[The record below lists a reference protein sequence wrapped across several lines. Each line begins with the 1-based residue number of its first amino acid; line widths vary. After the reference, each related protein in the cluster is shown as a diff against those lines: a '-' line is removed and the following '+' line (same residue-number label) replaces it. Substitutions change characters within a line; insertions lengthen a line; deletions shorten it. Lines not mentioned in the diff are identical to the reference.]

1 MDKNLLLK
9 ITAELDGCTV
19 GQIIKKRFGLSDGI
33 IADLKKTNDG
43 IVLDGKRVFVSERV
57 KEGQVLNVSIHDGVS
72 DIVKRDIPL
81 DILYEDE
88 DIIAINKPRSMPTH
102 PSLNHYDDT
111 LANGLMHYYDGQN
124 FTFRA
129 ITRLDRDTS
138 GVVLVAKNPLSAF
151 RLAEQMKSG
160 GIIKEYIA
168 VVNGTPDPLDGRIS
182 APIKRKYESIILRC
196 VSDEGKEAITD
207 YKTVASCDGLSL
219 VSLFPK
225 TGRTHQLRVH
235 MSYIGTPIY
244 GDDLYGAPQRNVATR
259 LHCKKV
265 FFRHPEDGRGI
276 EIEAPSPMDIKELID
291 YKE

>member
-1 MDKNLLLK
+1 MDKT
-9 ITAELDGCTV
+9 ITIEIDSVLDGKTV
-19 GQIIKKRFGLSDGI
+19 KQILKNHIGLSDGI
-33 IADLKKTNDG
+33 VTDLKKTDDG
-43 IVLDGKRVFVSERV
+43 IMLDGNRVFVSERV
-57 KEGQVLNVSIHDGVS
+57 RTGEKLSLSIYDSRS
-72 DIVKRDIPL
+72 DIPESDIL
-81 DILYEDE
+81 IEVLYEDE
-88 DIIAINKPRSMPTH
+88 DIIAVNKPRNMPTH
-102 PSLNHYDDT
+102 PSLNHYEDT
-111 LANGLMHYYDGQN
+111 LANGLMYYYSGKN

-151 RLAEQMKSG
+151 HLAEQMKSG

-168 VVNGTPDPLDGRIS
+168 VVNGAPDPLEGRIS
-182 APIKRKYESIILRC
+182 APIKRKYESIMLRC

-207 YKTVASCDGLSL
+207 YKTVVSYNGLSL

-244 GDDLYGAPQRNVATR
+244 GDDLYGAPQRDEATR

-265 FFRHPEDGRGI
+265 FFRHPEDGREI
-276 EIEAPSPMDIKELID
+276 EIEASPPMDIKELID